1 MQKDTQKERII
12 WLDIVRAFS
21 VILIICGHF
30 NDAITGKNI
39 SIANKAYLIPSTFAN
54 GSFGTLG
61 VSLFFMISGASL
73 MYTYSNNIKIKTYFT
88 KRFKGIY
95 PMFWLAYAGAFL
107 YYFWKNKGIHFIAE
121 KWTFVLT
128 ILGFDGYFNYRV
140 KTFYLLGEWFLGC
153 IIFMYILF
161 PLIRLLYKKN
171 GYLFLGCYLVIYT
184 ILVLYYPFQ
193 MSITRNLFI
202 RLMDFCFGIMVI
214 DKIKKIKFYY
224 AVPTSILLL
233 LLLLYKVP
241 GHGMYAITLMGM
253 SAFIMLI
260 AVSEKIKNKHII
272 QLCQTI
278 GKYSYAIFLVHH
290 IVINEMLAR
299 FSGCRLSFV
308 EGSLLLL
315 EIVIVIVFIAW
326 SLFSVEKRTVAKV
339 KGV

>member
-1 MQKDTQKERII
+1 
-12 WLDIVRAFS
+12 
-21 VILIICGHF
+21 
-30 NDAITGKNI
+30 
-39 SIANKAYLIPSTFAN
+39 
-54 GSFGTLG
+54 
-61 VSLFFMISGASL
+61 
-73 MYTYSNNIKIKTYFT
+73 
-88 KRFKGIY
+88 
-95 PMFWLAYAGAFL
+95 
-107 YYFWKNKGIHFIAE
+107 
-121 KWTFVLT
+121 
-128 ILGFDGYFNYRV
+128 
-140 KTFYLLGEWFLGC
+140 
-153 IIFMYILF
+153 
-161 PLIRLLYKKN
+161 
-171 GYLFLGCYLVIYT
+171 
-184 ILVLYYPFQ
+184 